1 LVKGVNREDWNF
13 LVCDGQLRGNV
24 LEKCSFLALEKFV
37 KAVTATPLNFGE
49 YFYISSLQFSG
60 IMANYN
66 HPEAAFRASFPT
78 SQLLMVSFDFS
89 FFFRLTLFIK
99 MDPSKVKLVVFGIDK
114 PLHFIVAFLLPQEN
128 RLFLFDSIWREE
140 DPSPNEDEVINDLL
154 QLLCFYTLRRSK
166 AYYVSGDKF
175 VASTVMLRRM
185 KSP

>member
-1 LVKGVNREDWNF
+1 MDAHALTVPPRPSALALITITPSQLVKGVNREDWNF

-37 KAVTATPLNFGE
+37 KAVTSTPLNFGE

-89 FFFRLTLFIK
+89 FF
-99 MDPSKVKLVVFGIDK
+99 SG
-114 PLHFIVAFLLPQEN
+114 LHCLSRWIP
-128 RLFLFDSIWREE
+128 
-140 DPSPNEDEVINDLL
+140 P
-154 QLLCFYTLRRSK
+154 K
-166 AYYVSGDKF
+166 
-175 VASTVMLRRM
+175 
-185 KSP
+185 